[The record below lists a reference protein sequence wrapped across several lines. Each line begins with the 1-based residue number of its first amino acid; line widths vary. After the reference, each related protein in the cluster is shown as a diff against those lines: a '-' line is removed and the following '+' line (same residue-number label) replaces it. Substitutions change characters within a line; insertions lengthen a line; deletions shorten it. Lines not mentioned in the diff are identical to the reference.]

1 MPGVLTLRLV
11 VLWLFALACAPTSMP
26 PPPPSAP
33 ASPPEGKAAVSV
45 AWQTLAK
52 ESLEEYLERS
62 PVGATSEGEHRYDGR
77 WPDVSAQGEAR
88 FRRFLAATQ
97 QRLAELPREE
107 LGLQERIDAQILENV
122 LRYRLFSLDELRPSE
137 EDPRFYTDL
146 IGDGLDPLVHRSF
159 GTPASRLASLL
170 ERLDG
175 IPALVAEAKQRLRRP
190 SRVNTET
197 AIRQNLGLIRLVE
210 QELASHFVA
219 AGEPLAARSQR
230 AAAALRDL
238 QAFFEKELLPR
249 SDSSFRL
256 GRERFS
262 KKLSLVLQD
271 DVDLDALAASA
282 RELLERTQ
290 GEMVA
295 TARQIWEQEKLGALP
310 ALETPSQRKSF
321 VKRVL
326 DHVADDHST
335 NQSIVGDA
343 RQWLAKATAFVRE
356 HDLVRVPDDPLQV
369 IEMPE
374 YRRGVAI
381 AYCDASGPLEPTPE
395 TFFAISPTPADWSK
409 ERTASFYREYNQAM
423 LADLTVHEA
432 MPGHYL
438 QLMHNNAFG
447 SKLRAV
453 FSSGA
458 FVEGWAVY
466 SEWLLAEKGFGGPRV
481 KLQRQKMVLRLASNA
496 LLDHGVHAGQMDE
509 AEAMALM
516 TGEAFQEEGEAV
528 GKWRR
533 ARMTSAQL
541 TTYFYGF
548 TQLLA
553 LRRAAE
559 AEPAFNERRYH
570 DRLLSWGSPAPS
582 LVRELLRTAP

>member
-1 MPGVLTLRLV
+1 MAAT
-11 VLWLFALACAPTSMP
+11 P
-26 PPPPSAP
+26 PAN
-33 ASPPEGKAAVSV
+33 A
-45 AWQTLAK
+45 AWQTFAS
-52 ESLEEYLERS
+52 EFLEQYLERE
-62 PVGATSEGEHRYDGR
+62 PVGATFEGEHRYDGK
-77 WPDVSAQGEAR
+77 WPDVSAQGETSLR
-88 FRRFLAATQ
+88 TFLAATQ

-107 LGLQERIDAQILENV
+107 LALQERIDTQILENV
-122 LRYRLFSLDELRPSE
+122 LRYRSFALDELRPSE
-137 EDPRFYTDL
+137 QDPRFYTDL
-146 IGDGLDPLVHRSF
+146 VGDGVDPLVHRSF

-175 IPALVAEAKQRLRRP
+175 IPALVASARQRLQRP

-197 AIRQNLGLIRLVE
+197 AIKQNVGLIQLVE
-210 QELASHFVA
+210 QELVA
-219 AGEPLAARSQR
+219 RFPTAGEPLRARSKR
-230 AAAALRDL
+230 AGAALREL
-238 QAFFEKELLPR
+238 QAFFEQELLPR
-249 SDSSFRL
+249 SDCSFRL
-256 GRERFS
+256 GRERFR
-262 KKLSLVLQD
+262 KKLGLVLQD
-271 DVDLDALAASA
+271 DVDIDALAASA

-290 GEMVA
+290 HEMVA
-295 TARQIWEQEKLGALP
+295 TAKQIWELELLGALP
-310 ALETPSQRKSF
+310 ALETPSERKAF

-326 DHVADDHST
+326 SRVADDHST

-356 HDLVRVPDDPLQV
+356 HDLVRVPDAPVQA

-374 YRRGVAI
+374 YRRGVSV

-395 TFFAISPTPADWSK
+395 TFFAISPTPADWNA

-453 FSSGA
+453 FASGA

-481 KLQRQKMVLRLASNA
+481 KLQRQKMVLRLATNA

-516 TGEAFQEEGEAV
+516 TDEAFQEEAEAV

-559 AEPAFNERRYH
+559 AEPGFNERQYH

-582 LVRELLRTAP
+582 LLRELVRTAP

>member
-1 MPGVLTLRLV
+1 MTLRLA
-11 VLWLFALACAPTSMP
+11 VLGLFAVACAPTSMP
-26 PPPPSAP
+26 PPPPAAP
-33 ASPPEGKAAVSV
+33 ASPPETKAA
-45 AWQTLAK
+45 AIATWQTLAK
-52 ESLEEYLERS
+52 DFLEEYLKLE
-62 PVGATSEGEHRYDGR
+62 PVRATSEGEHRYDGA
-77 WPDVSAQGEAR
+77 WADVSTEGETR
-88 FRRFLAATQ
+88 LRTFLLATQ
-97 QRLAELPREE
+97 QRLTDLPRAELA
-107 LGLQERIDAQILENV
+107 LQERIDTEILDNV
-122 LRYRLFSLDELRPSE
+122 LRYRLFSLDELRQAE
-137 EDPRFYTDL
+137 QNPRFYTDL
-146 IGDGLDPLVHRSF
+146 IGDGLDPLVYRNF

-175 IPALVAEAKQRLRRP
+175 IAALVATAKQRLQRP
-190 SRVNTET
+190 SQVNTET
-197 AIRQNLGLIRLVE
+197 AIKQNQGLIRLVE
-210 QELASHFVA
+210 QELASHFPA
-219 AGEPLAARSQR
+219 GGEPLR
-230 AAAALRDL
+230 ASSERATAALRDL

-262 KKLSLVLQD
+262 KKLGLALQD
-271 DVDLDALAASA
+271 TVDVDALATSA

-290 GEMVA
+290 SEMVA
-295 TARQIWEQEKLGALP
+295 TARQIWEEEKLGALP
-310 ALETPSQRKSF
+310 ALETPAARKAF

-326 DHVADDHST
+326 DHVARDHST

-343 RQWLAKATAFVRE
+343 RQWLAKATAFVRQ
-356 HDLVRVPDDPLQV
+356 HDLVRVPDEPLQV

-374 YRRGVAI
+374 YRRGVAV
-381 AYCDASGPLEPTPE
+381 AYCDSSGPLEPTPE
-395 TFFAISPTPADWSK
+395 TFYAISPTPADWTA

-481 KLQRQKMVLRLASNA
+481 KLQRQKMVLRLATNA

-553 LRRAAE
+553 LRRAVE
-559 AEPAFNERRYH
+559 KEPGWNERRYH
-570 DRLLSWGSPAPS
+570 DRLLSWGSPAPR
-582 LVRELLRTAP
+582 LVRELLRKAP